1 MSDEVLPHFTAE
13 MKRYNARRRFR
24 AGIMAA
30 KAISGLTV
38 HSVKKKSSGVNALEV
53 VTATAAVKES
63 TETPASPTEAVTI
76 PGAPLSPATPVAPV

>member
-1 MSDEVLPHFTAE
+1 MSDEALPHFTAE

-38 HSVKKKSSGVNALEV
+38 HSVKKKSSGMNALEV
-53 VTATAAVKES
+53 VAGAPKES
-63 TETPASPTEAVTI
+63 TDTPASPAHAV
-76 PGAPLSPATPVAPV
+76 PGAAASPAAPV

>member
-1 MSDEVLPHFTAE
+1 MSDEALPHFTAE

-30 KAISGLTV
+30 KAISGLSV

-53 VTATAAVKES
+53 VHATVKES

-76 PGAPLSPATPVAPV
+76 PGAAASPAAPV